1 MSSSPADP
9 EEPEVPV
16 DSWTP
21 CPESVSIRYAD
32 FKIPSSDE
40 DRTIALWSSLDIK
53 NGNVTVTSQT
63 TPSNLLLRFRLGT
76 ERKLSLTPS
85 VLVMWIHTL
94 LISQII
100 VILEKYSHK

>member
-16 DSWTP
+16 DPGTP

-53 NGNVTVTSQT
+53 NGNVTITSQT
-63 TPSNLLLRFRLGT
+63 TPSNLLLFRMGT

-85 VLVMWIHTL
+85 VLVMDPL
-94 LISQII
+94 C
-100 VILEKYSHK
+100 